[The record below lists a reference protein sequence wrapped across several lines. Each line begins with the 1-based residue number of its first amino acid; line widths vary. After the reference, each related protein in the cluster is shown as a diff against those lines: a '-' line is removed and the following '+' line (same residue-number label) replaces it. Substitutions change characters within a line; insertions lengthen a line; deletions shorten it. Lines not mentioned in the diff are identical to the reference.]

1 MTLLFFTVLAVA
13 MTFVGGL
20 LPAAQALL
28 SRAGLSR
35 LFSVRAGILLAVALT
50 EILPEGWK
58 ISPVVAG
65 WGAAGA
71 FLALFALG
79 NYAMLDSCGE
89 YMEDCH
95 VHYLGW
101 TAMAALSVHSFI
113 DGFNLSVSFSAG
125 QKAGI
130 AVGLA
135 LALHKIADGF
145 TLISLFKQAGF
156 ARARCLR
163 LLVLVALA
171 TPLGSFLSSRAALS
185 SLPPGLEAALMGFA
199 AGSFIY
205 VAAADVLPRM
215 HRQSH
220 QTDHK
225 GVLYFAA
232 GLVGMAALRLL

>member
-1 MTLLFFTVLAVA
+1 MALLLFTLLAFV

-20 LPAAQALL
+20 THAAQALL

-50 EILPEGWK
+50 EILPEGWD
-58 ISPVVAG
+58 VNRACAG
-65 WGAAGA
+65 WAAVGA
-71 FLALFALG
+71 FLLLFALG
-79 NYAMLDSCGE
+79 HYAMIDSCEE

-101 TAMAALSVHSFI
+101 TALLALSLHSFI
-113 DGFNLSVSFSAG
+113 DGFNLAVSFSAG
-125 QKAGI
+125 ERAGV

-135 LALHKIADGF
+135 LSLHKIADGF
-145 TLISLFKQAGF
+145 TLVSLFQQAGF
-156 ARARCLR
+156 TRRKTSA

-171 TPLGSFLSSRAALS
+171 TPVGALVCANASLSAL
-185 SLPPGLEAALMGFA
+185 PAWLEASLLGFA

-215 HRQSH
+215 HRRE
-220 QTDHK
+220 TDRR

-232 GLVGMAALRLL
+232 GLFGMAALRLL

>member
-1 MTLLFFTVLAVA
+1 MTLFLFTLLAFT

-20 LPAAQALL
+20 VPAAQKLL

-50 EILPEGWK
+50 EILPEAWELNRAM
-58 ISPVVAG
+58 AG
-65 WGAAGA
+65 WAAVGA
-71 FLALFALG
+71 FLLLFALA
-79 NYAMLDSCGE
+79 NYAMLDTCGE
-89 YMEDCH
+89 YMEQCR

-101 TAMAALSVHSFI
+101 TALLALSTHSFI
-113 DGFNLSVSFSAG
+113 DGFNLAVSFSAG
-125 QKAGI
+125 AKAGA

-145 TLISLFKQAGF
+145 TLVSLFGQAKF
-156 ARARCLR
+156 TRKKTLA

-171 TPLGSFLSSRAALS
+171 TPLGSLLSSPALGFGVS
-185 SLPPGLEAALMGFA
+185 SLPSWLEALLLGFA

-205 VAAADVLPRM
+205 VAATDVLPRM
-215 HRQSH
+215 HREGDRQ
-220 QTDHK
+220 

-232 GLVGMAALRLL
+232 GLIGMGALRLL

>member
-1 MTLLFFTVLAVA
+1 MTLLLFTLLAFG

-20 LPAAQALL
+20 THAAQALL

-50 EILPEGWK
+50 EILPEAWDV
-58 ISPVVAG
+58 SRAYAG
-65 WGAAGA
+65 WAAVGA
-71 FLALFALG
+71 FLLLFALG
-79 NYAMLDSCGE
+79 QYAMADACGE
-89 YMEDCH
+89 YMEDCRAH
-95 VHYLGW
+95 HLGW
-101 TAMAALSVHSFI
+101 TAMLALSLHSFI
-113 DGFNLSVSFSAG
+113 DGFNLAVSFTAG

-145 TLISLFKQAGF
+145 TLVSLFHQAKYS
-156 ARARCLR
+156 AQKTLS

-171 TPLGSFLSSRAALS
+171 TPIGAWVCAHASLS
-185 SLPPGLEAALMGFA
+185 SLPPALEASLLGFA

-215 HRQSH
+215 HKH
-220 QTDHK
+220 GHEHDPK

-232 GLVGMAALRLL
+232 GLIGMGALRLL